1 MAALL
6 GKIKQ
11 FNPDQ
16 EDWPQYV
23 ERLQQF
29 FEANDLTGE
38 DKAVKCRATF
48 LTVIGPAPYR
58 LLRSLL
64 SPETPSSNTFE
75 ELAAKLTEHY
85 HPEPPEVMQRFR
97 FNSRSRNPG
106 ESVAAYI
113 ADLRR
118 IAQYCNFGITLDKMF
133 RDRLV
138 WGVNDDH
145 IRRKLLQ
152 EKDKDLALSAET
164 ADRSLREMRAPQKE
178 LSTSH
183 TGVPVSVKTEPVHN
197 VRPRRRFTPRA
208 KEGERTCHR
217 CGAPGHLAPACRFKD
232 RICHHAARSVRQVG
246 EESDTD
252 VEDSLQPILTVQ
264 QRSDRTPPIQVHVEI
279 DKCTVPMEVD
289 TGASVSLMGEALY
302 YKLWPRRGLGS
313 LLLR

>member
-1 MAALL
+1 
-6 GKIKQ
+6 
-11 FNPDQ
+11 
-16 EDWPQYV
+16 
-23 ERLQQF
+23 
-29 FEANDLTGE
+29 
-38 DKAVKCRATF
+38 
-48 LTVIGPAPYR
+48 
-58 LLRSLL
+58 
-64 SPETPSSNTFE
+64 
-75 ELAAKLTEHY
+75 
-85 HPEPPEVMQRFR
+85 MQRFR

-118 IAQYCNFGITLDKMF
+118 IAQYCNFGTMLDKML

-152 EKDKDLALSAET
+152 EKDKDLTFERAKSLALSAET

-197 VRPRRRFTPRA
+197 VRPRRRFSPRA

-232 RICHHAARSVRQVG
+232 HICHKCNKKGHIARVCRMPPPQPTTSQPITPRQHAAHSVRQVG

-252 VEDSLQPILTVQ
+252 VVDSL
-264 QRSDRTPPIQVHVEI
+264 
-279 DKCTVPMEVD
+279 
-289 TGASVSLMGEALY
+289 
-302 YKLWPRRGLGS
+302 
-313 LLLR
+313 